1 MDPEPKAAAD
11 SSPAGT
17 SRLESVFERLP
28 TGVALVDQHGRF
40 IYVNPVLKRILGH
53 NRLDLADQ
61 NLAGLTHPA
70 DAAAI
75 RRALQFVDR
84 DGHARQLE
92 IRVVGADGRT
102 RWCLIDFATVPGEGG
117 KPARVVATFHEITQ
131 RKEADERL
139 RASAERYR
147 LLVDRAND
155 IIFNIDLRGRFT
167 FVNPTASRLMKYP
180 EDQLIGT
187 HFRDLIRPDYRDE
200 AERFYTEQVD
210 RRLPSTYF
218 EFPVVTRDHRELWL
232 GQYVQL
238 IIDGAR
244 IVSVQAVARDITER
258 KRAEKALR
266 TSEERLRAVV
276 SSAPVILW
284 ASDLDGKFTLCE
296 GQGLIGLGLTPKE
309 LVGQSVRAR
318 FQDPQVDEYLRRA
331 IAGDAFQVEL
341 AMGGRTFDARC
352 SPMRDGQARVTG
364 VIGVAVDI
372 TEHRVLQDRLHE
384 ADKMEAIGQLAGGV
398 AHDFNNQ
405 LTAIL
410 GYAEMLS
417 ESLDAKDD
425 RRTDLQEIT
434 RAGRR
439 AAAVT
444 EQLLAF
450 GRKQPLR
457 PRVIDLNT
465 VIGNIEQ
472 LLRRSVR
479 DDVSFETRLEKTL
492 EPVRADPTQIEHV
505 IMNLVLNAR
514 DAMPTGGR
522 LTLTTATVDLDAD
535 EVRHQEPMRPG
546 RYTVIEVSDTGRGM
560 DEETRAHLFEP
571 FFTTKG
577 TGKGTGLGLASVY
590 GIVKQSGGYIWVTS
604 AVGRGTTFRIYL
616 PTVAGPVELADT
628 PSMAGDPVGGAETI
642 LVVEDNA
649 TVRALACDI
658 LASHGYEVLSA
669 ENPRDA
675 LEVSDRHPGEIDLLF
690 TDVVMPGM
698 SGGELAEKFAE
709 LRPGMGVVFTT
720 GYAKDET
727 FRRHQ
732 IDQVHLLEK
741 PFVPNR
747 LLRKVREAL
756 DAAVGPKPRARRHR

>member
-1 MDPEPKAAAD
+1 MDPGPKAAAD
-11 SSPAGT
+11 SSAAGT
-17 SRLESVFERLP
+17 SRLEWIFERLP

-40 IYVNPVLKRILGH
+40 IYANPVLERILGH

-61 NLAGLTHPA
+61 NLAGLTHP
-70 DAAAI
+70 DDVAATQ
-75 RRALQFVDR
+75 RALQFLDR
-84 DGHARQLE
+84 DGQERQLE
-92 IRVVGADGRT
+92 VRVVGADGRT

-117 KPARVVATFHEITQ
+117 EPACLVATFDEITQ

-155 IIFNIDLRGRFT
+155 IIFNIDLHGRFT

-180 EDQLIGT
+180 EEQLIGM
-187 HFRDLIRPDYRDE
+187 HFRELIRPDYRDE
-200 AERFYTEQVD
+200 AEHFYAEQVQ

-218 EFPVVTRDHRELWL
+218 EFPVVTRDDRELWL

-238 IIDGAR
+238 IVDGAK
-244 IVSVQAVARDITER
+244 IVNVQAVARDISER
-258 KRAEKALR
+258 KQAEEALR
-266 TSEERLRAVV
+266 ESEERLRAVV

-296 GQGLIGLGLTPKE
+296 GQGLIGLGLTPSE
-309 LVGQSVRAR
+309 LVGQSVHER
-318 FQDPQVDEYLRRA
+318 FQDPRVEEYLRRV
-331 IAGDAFQVEL
+331 IAGEAFQVEL
-341 AMGGRTFDARC
+341 AMGGRTFDAWC
-352 SPMRDGQARVTG
+352 SPMRDSQDKVTG

-372 TEHRVLQDRLHE
+372 TEHRVLQERLNE

-417 ESLDAKDD
+417 QSLNADD
-425 RRTDLQEIT
+425 ERLTDLQEIT

-457 PRVIDLNT
+457 PRVITLNA
-465 VIGNIEQ
+465 VIANIEQ

-479 DDVSFETRLEKTL
+479 EDVSFETRLEKTL

-514 DAMPTGGR
+514 DAMPTGGQ
-522 LTLTTATVDLDAD
+522 LTLATATVDLDAD
-535 EVRHQEPMRPG
+535 EVRQQAPMRPG
-546 RYTVIEVSDTGRGM
+546 RYTMIEVSDTGRGM
-560 DEETRAHLFEP
+560 DDEIRAHLFEP

-577 TGKGTGLGLASVY
+577 MGKGTGLGLASVY

-604 AVGRGTTFRIYL
+604 EVGRGTTFRIYL
-616 PTVAGPVELADT
+616 PTVAGPVEHADT
-628 PSMAGDPVGGAETI
+628 PSATGEPVGGTETI

-649 TVRALACDI
+649 TVRALACNV
-658 LASHGYEVLSA
+658 LTSHGYRVLAA
-669 ENPRDA
+669 EDPMDA
-675 LEVSDRHPGEIDLLF
+675 LDVIDRHSGDIDLLF

-698 SGGELAEKFAE
+698 SGRELAEKFAE
-709 LRPGMGVVFTT
+709 LRPDAAVVFTT

-741 PFVPNR
+741 PFVPNG

-756 DAAVGPKPRARRHR
+756 DAGVLPQPQTPRR